1 MDRPDNT
8 TLDTGGIISQN
19 IKVAQETCTAVGPQA
34 GRCTLGFSP
43 TAPKDRT
50 PVTDYVQKSF
60 VPLSRLMHE
69 WEFHSAITLSPAE
82 ERTMVRE
89 PVQAIPAAIAQRLGK
104 LRVLA
109 VPYIACLESGDVV
122 CRQKP
127 DGEAHTAAW
136 VETPERINLL
146 LACRELDAHD
156 TGFELLGSVAEL
168 LRPRL
173 TPSEIAVY
181 SQMLEEEVRHG
192 VHGEIDEDALNSK
205 QAYLP
210 SRGGRR
216 SRVQFEHYRDVSF
229 VSTTAE
235 YIHGLWHDVQI
246 RVGPEHLPVA
256 QLRRRME
263 LMTELFPPNEGYR
276 VFDETVEKAE

>member
-1 MDRPDNT
+1 VEGN
-8 TLDTGGIISQN
+8 
-19 IKVAQETCTAVGPQA
+19 
-34 GRCTLGFSP
+34 
-43 TAPKDRT
+43 
-50 PVTDYVQKSF
+50 F
-60 VPLSRLMHE
+60 VPLSRLTHD
-69 WEFHSAITLSPAE
+69 WEFHSAVALSPAE
-82 ERTMVRE
+82 ERTIVRE
-89 PVQAIPAAIAQRLGK
+89 PVQAIPAAIAHRLGK
-104 LRVLA
+104 VRVLA

-122 CRQKP
+122 CRHKP

-136 VETPERINLL
+136 VETTERISLL

-173 TPSEIAVY
+173 TLSEIAVY
-181 SQMLEEEVRHG
+181 SQMLEEEIHHG
-192 VHGEIDEDALNSK
+192 VRGEIDEEALNSK

-210 SRGGRR
+210 ARSGRR
-216 SRVQFEHYRDVSF
+216 ARSQFERYRDVSF
-229 VSTTAE
+229 VSTAAE

-246 RVGPEHLPVA
+246 HVGPEHLPVA

-263 LMTELFPPNEGYR
+263 LLAALFPPNEGYR

>member
-1 MDRPDNT
+1 
-8 TLDTGGIISQN
+8 
-19 IKVAQETCTAVGPQA
+19 
-34 GRCTLGFSP
+34 LGFSP
-43 TAPKDRT
+43 TAPKDKT
-50 PVTDYVQKSF
+50 PITDYVQGSF
-60 VPLSRLMHE
+60 VPISRLMHE

-104 LRVLA
+104 VRVLA

-127 DGEAHTAAW
+127 NGEAHTAAW

-146 LACRELDAHD
+146 L
-156 TGFELLGSVAEL
+156 
-168 LRPRL
+168 
-173 TPSEIAVY
+173 
-181 SQMLEEEVRHG
+181 EEEIRHG
-192 VHGEIDEDALNSK
+192 VRGEIDEDALNAK

-210 SRGGRR
+210 SRAGRR
-216 SRVQFEHYRDVSF
+216 SRAQFECYRDVSF
-229 VSTTAE
+229 VSTAAE

-246 RVGPEHLPVA
+246 RVGPEHLPIA
-256 QLRRRME
+256 QLRRRMD
-263 LMTELFPPNEGYR
+263 LMAELFPPNPGYR

>member
-1 MDRPDNT
+1 M
-8 TLDTGGIISQN
+8 LDTHGIISQN
-19 IKVAQETCTAVGPQA
+19 TIEARDTDEAMGPQA
-34 GRCTLGFSP
+34 GWCTLGISP
-43 TAPKDRT
+43 SHPKNPIST
-50 PVTDYVQKSF
+50 TEYVLGQF
-60 VPLSRLMHE
+60 VPLSRLTHE
-69 WEFHSAITLSPAE
+69 WEFHSDVTLSPAE
-82 ERTMVRE
+82 ERTIVRE

-104 LRVLA
+104 VRILA
-109 VPYIACLESGDVV
+109 VAYIACLDSGDVV

-127 DGEAHTAAW
+127 SGEAHTAAW

-156 TGFELLGSVAEL
+156 TGFELLGSAAEL

-173 TPSEIAVY
+173 TPSELATY
-181 SQMLEEEVRHG
+181 SQMLEEEIRHG
-192 VHGEIDEDALNSK
+192 ARGEIDEDALLAK

-210 SRGGRR
+210 TRSGRR
-216 SRVQFEHYRDVSF
+216 SRAQFERYRDISF

-256 QLRRRME
+256 QLRRRMD
-263 LMTELFPPNEGYR
+263 LMAELFPPNDGYR
-276 VFDETVEKAE
+276 VFDESVDKPEQPS